1 MKKLN
6 LQKLLDMKDITM
18 TEFSD
23 MVGIKRQSLYYL
35 LEDMRRTEK
44 HMNLFA
50 EKLNMNPNLLFE
62 FVEEVP
68 KSTLKYDNKEY
79 KIFKPEDIN
88 LLIDDILADIDFN

>member
-6 LQKLLDMKDITM
+6 LQKLLDEKDITM
-18 TEFSD
+18 SEFANI
-23 MVGIKRQSLYYL
+23 VGIKRQSLYYI
-35 LEDMRRTEK
+35 LEDMRRTEQ

-50 EKLNMNPNLLFE
+50 EKLNINPDILND
-62 FVEEVP
+62 FVEEEP
-68 KSTLKYDNKEY
+68 KTTLRYEDKKY